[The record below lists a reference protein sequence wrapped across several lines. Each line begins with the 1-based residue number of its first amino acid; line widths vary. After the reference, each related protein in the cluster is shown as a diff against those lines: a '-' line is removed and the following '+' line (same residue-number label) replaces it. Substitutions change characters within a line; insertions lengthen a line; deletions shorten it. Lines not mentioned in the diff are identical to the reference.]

1 MSSVKISATVIT
13 YNEARNIGRC
23 IEALEGLADE
33 IIVLDSGS
41 TDDTVAICAARG
53 ITCHVHPFDDYADQ
67 KNRAAALASNDLILS
82 VDADEAPSDELRSSI
97 FAVKAKP
104 TASAYTMKR
113 LTQYCGTWVK
123 HSGWYPDTKL
133 RLYDRRKGKW
143 TGRKIHERITM
154 DEGEEVSQLEGDL
167 LHYSFYT
174 IEQHMNTVNK
184 FSSLKAEL
192 LHEAGRKANILQLCF
207 SPIVHFLKSFIL
219 QAGFLDGRAG
229 FNIAVNS
236 AHGTFLKYAKLRE
249 LNKAGST
256 QVDPK

>member
-1 MSSVKISATVIT
+1 MVSVKISATIIT
-13 YNEARNIGRC
+13 FNEARNIGRC
-23 IEALEGLADE
+23 IDSLQDLADE

-41 TDDTVAICAARG
+41 TDETIAICAAHG
-53 ITCHVHPFDDYADQ
+53 ISCHVHPFDDYADQ

-82 VDADEAPSDELRSSI
+82 LDADEAPSEQLRNSI
-97 FAVKAKP
+97 FAVKANPEAK
-104 TASAYTMKR
+104 AYTMNR
-113 LTQYCGTWVK
+113 LTQYCGTWVR
-123 HSGWYPDTKL
+123 HSGWYPDAKL
-133 RLYDRRKGKW
+133 RLYDRRRGKW

-154 DEGEEVSQLEGDL
+154 NEGEELKHLDGDL

-192 LHEAGRKANILQLCF
+192 LHESGCKASILHLCL
-207 SPIVHFLKSFIL
+207 SPLVHFAKVYIL

-236 AHGTFLKYAKLRE
+236 AHGTYLKYAKLRE
-249 LNKAGST
+249 LNKMSDRGLDSL
-256 QVDPK
+256 